1 MCLDRARDMRE
12 TARTNGDGA
21 RGPRTRTATT
31 TRAIDACYD
40 SWIASEPDT
49 RTYTSVR
56 VNVDDACA
64 STWITRTGYGAT
76 RTHVRRRRAASTTWQ
91 RAQGREL
98 ATLGLRRMRVR
109 LHRGRVR
116 ASREHEPRRAGIWP
130 RRAAEL
136 DHRSDRATASGS
148 RAGHRSCRAR
158 QSSRPRIARVLWP
171 AGWPLQRQGE
181 RRDKRGR

>member
-1 MCLDRARDMRE
+1 
-12 TARTNGDGA
+12 
-21 RGPRTRTATT
+21 
-31 TRAIDACYD
+31 
-40 SWIASEPDT
+40 
-49 RTYTSVR
+49 
-56 VNVDDACA
+56 
-64 STWITRTGYGAT
+64 
-76 RTHVRRRRAASTTWQ
+76 VRRRRAASTTWQ

-148 RAGHRSCRAR
+148 RAGHRSCRVAALGNR
-158 QSSRPRIARVLWP
+158 AGRGSLVSYGRPDDRCSAKGRGETNVGDRGSHRSSSIL
-171 AGWPLQRQGE
+171 GWSDTQGE
-181 RRDKRGR
+181 RACSSGRVGTAIDVGMERGSQWR